1 MEEFSMSSKAKKI
14 FKLIILLTVIF
25 ALINAF
31 AVLPVFAGS
40 TAADLVD
47 NATGGTIKIENGG
60 IATGVKFVSAFVQI
74 LVIGYF
80 SIRLTIVGIRYMIAV
95 TVDEK
100 VAKRT
105 ALRRTFFWAV
115 IVIALMYGIIKL
127 LGL

>member
-1 MEEFSMSSKAKKI
+1 MSLKAKEVI
-14 FKLIILLTVIF
+14 KLISLLIVVFI
-25 ALINAF
+25 LINSF
-31 AVLPVFAGS
+31 IIMPVFAES
-40 TAADLVD
+40 SAAELAG
-47 NATGGTIKIENGG
+47 NAAGGEIKIEDAK
-60 IATGVKFVSAFVQI
+60 IATVVKFISAFIQI

-80 SIRLTIVGIRYMIAV
+80 SIRLTIVGIRYIIAV

-115 IVIALMYGIIKL
+115 IAIALMYGIIHV